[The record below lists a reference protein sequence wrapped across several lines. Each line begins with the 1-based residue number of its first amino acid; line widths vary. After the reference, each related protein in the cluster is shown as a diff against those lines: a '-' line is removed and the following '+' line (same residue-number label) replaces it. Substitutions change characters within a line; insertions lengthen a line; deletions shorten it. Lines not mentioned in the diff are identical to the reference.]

1 MAQEN
6 RTVSQTVIKQIQDMI
21 FDGKL
26 QEGDKLPP
34 ERELAEKL
42 GVGRP
47 ALREAM
53 RSLELMGL
61 VESRHGLGNYIINN
75 VNSNYFTPLSLSFKL
90 SQRSP
95 QEILEMRCCLEAFT
109 AQKAAERSTSLDIAS
124 LRELL
129 RQMMAAETTPE
140 KAALDKAIHFEIA
153 RISGNL
159 LIYNTMENITQLLD
173 SFIEQSVVAAYFEG
187 DSVENI
193 YKEHAKIAEAIGKHD
208 GKAAAAAMLEHL
220 SRINLDLIAK
230 E

>member
-1 MAQEN
+1 MAQAS

-21 FDGKL
+21 FDGRL

-75 VNSNYFTPLSLSFKL
+75 VNSNYFMPLSLSFKL

-129 RQMMAAETTPE
+129 RQMTAAETTPE

-173 SFIEQSVVAAYFEG
+173 SFIKQSVLAAYFEG

-193 YKEHAKIAEAIGKHD
+193 YKEHMKIAEAIGRHD

-220 SRINLDLIAK
+220 SRINLDLIS
-230 E
+230 EE

>member
-1 MAQEN
+1 MTQEN
-6 RTVSQTVIKQIQDMI
+6 KTVSQTVIKQIQDMI
-21 FDGKL
+21 FDGRL

-34 ERELAEKL
+34 EREMAEKL
-42 GVGRP
+42 SVGRP

-95 QEILEMRCCLEAFT
+95 QEILEMRCCLETFT
-109 AQKAAERSTSLDIAS
+109 AEKAAERSTSLDIAS
-124 LRELL
+124 LRELI
-129 RQMMAAETTPE
+129 RQMTAAETAPE

-173 SFIEQSVVAAYFEG
+173 SFIKQSVLAAYFEG

-193 YKEHAKIAEAIGKHD
+193 YKEHMKIAEAIGRHD

-220 SRINLDLIAK
+220 SHINLALIS
-230 E
+230 EE